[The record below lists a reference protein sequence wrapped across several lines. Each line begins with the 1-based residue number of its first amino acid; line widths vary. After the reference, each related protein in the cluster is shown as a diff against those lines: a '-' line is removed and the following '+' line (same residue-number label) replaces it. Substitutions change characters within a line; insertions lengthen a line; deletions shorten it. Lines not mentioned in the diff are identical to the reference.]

1 MRIDFRGLDIRMA
14 EQFLKQPDIDAG
26 FQHVRRETVAPRMAS
41 HFALCDS
48 CNGYIEEPPE
58 PDPSV

>member
-1 MRIDFRGLDIRMA
+1 MCIDFRGLDIRIA

-26 FQHVRRETVAPRMAS
+26 RQHETVAPRMAS
-41 HFALCDS
+41 HVALCDS
-48 CNGYIEEPPE
+48 CNGDTEEPPE